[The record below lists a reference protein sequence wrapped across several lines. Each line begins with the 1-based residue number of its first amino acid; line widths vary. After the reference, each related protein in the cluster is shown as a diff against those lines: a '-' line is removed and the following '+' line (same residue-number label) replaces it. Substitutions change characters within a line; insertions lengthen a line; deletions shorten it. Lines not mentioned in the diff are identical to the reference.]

1 MVSERVLPGGLSR
14 RGFTVAELLVVMAIV
29 GIMVATSVPWMITY
43 WQAATL
49 KAGAEELA
57 AGLNRGRQLAI
68 SQSRNVCVEVVSNRY
83 RYRLNDCG
91 GTIWTA
97 PGTDAN
103 GFYGMTDNMTMTT
116 NQNPIFGYLGA
127 ATPGATFTV
136 TNPQGGATLSVVVSV
151 SGRVRIC
158 PAGGC
163 PA

>member
-1 MVSERVLPGGLSR
+1 
-14 RGFTVAELLVVMAIV
+14 MAIV
-29 GIMVATSVPWMITY
+29 GILAATSVPWMITY
-43 WQAATL
+43 WRSATL

-68 SQSRNVCVEVVSNRY
+68 SQSRNVCVEVVNTRY
-83 RYRLNDCG
+83 RYRLNDCA
-91 GTIWTA
+91 GTTWPG
-97 PGTDAN
+97 PGTDGT
-103 GFYGMTDNMTMTT
+103 GFYRMTNNISVTT

-127 ATPGATFTV
+127 ANPGATFTV

-158 PAGGC
+158 PAAGC